1 MSRDDQARPPAPN
14 GFLSNDQAAGFLN
27 LSPRTLEKLRVV
39 GGGPTFSKLGRRVVY
54 ALEDL
59 QSWVAA
65 KRRASTSDTRYVD
78 ARDSVTRARK

>member
-1 MSRDDQARPPAPN
+1 MSTDDQNWPRHSN
-14 GFLSNDQAAGFLN
+14 GFLSNDQAADFLN

-54 ALEDL
+54 AQEDL

-65 KRRASTSDTRYVD
+65 KRRTSTSDTSYSD
-78 ARDSVTRARK
+78 AQNRETKGRR

>member
-1 MSRDDQARPPAPN
+1 MSRDDQGRPRAPN

-78 ARDSVTRARK
+78 AQDSVTRARK

>member
-1 MSRDDQARPPAPN
+1 MSKNDRGRAGSQN
-14 GFLSNDQAAGFLN
+14 GFLSNDQAADFLN

-39 GGGPTFSKLGRRVVY
+39 GGGPVFSKLGRRVVY

-78 ARDSVTRARK
+78 AQNGVARGRQ